1 MKVCILVML
10 MMVAIAARSP
20 VLVEVAHSEG
30 WGMCMVTH
38 GMRRRCGRVS
48 RTEAAQAT
56 LRMGV
61 GLMNP
66 IPPWDI
72 PRCAD
77 STVAVTGCACVAM
90 VNWREGSSVSVAPER
105 VRSRCVCV
113 SAPYCA
119 ACRLCLGSV
128 LRITWLSTIAGRY
141 DAVANR

>member
-1 MKVCILVML
+1 MGVWIV
-10 MMVAIAARSP
+10 VVVVEGGVAARSR
-20 VLVEVAHSEG
+20 VLEEVAHGGG
-30 WGMCMVTH
+30 WGMCMVAH

-66 IPPWDI
+66 IPPWEI

-105 VRSRCVCV
+105 VRSRGVCV

-119 ACRLCLGSV
+119 ACRLCLCSV
-128 LRITWLSTIAGRY
+128 VRMRGLSTIAGG
-141 DAVANR
+141 